1 MELPPFW
8 KATRPQSSRD
18 CSMFMLSEIRN
29 STSIYLIQGSAKACF
44 CMVYKL
50 RMVFTF
56 LKGRKKNEEREGRR
70 KEEGEEGKDGGRG
83 RTEEIANDRDH
94 IAYG

>member
-8 KATRPQSSRD
+8 KATMPNSSRG
-18 CSMFMLSEIRN
+18 CSMFILSEIRN
-29 STSIYLIQGSAKACF
+29 STSIYLIQRSAKVCF

-56 LKGRKKNEEREGRR
+56 LKGRKKNEGRERRTR
-70 KEEGEEGKDGGRG
+70 EEGEEGKDGGG
-83 RTEEIANDRDH
+83 E
-94 IAYG
+94 GQKK